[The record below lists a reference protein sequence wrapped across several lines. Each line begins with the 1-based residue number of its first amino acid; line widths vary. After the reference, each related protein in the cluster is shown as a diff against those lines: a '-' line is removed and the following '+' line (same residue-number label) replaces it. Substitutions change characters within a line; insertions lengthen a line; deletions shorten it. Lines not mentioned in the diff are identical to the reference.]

1 MDWDALR
8 LSLQIGLTSTALA
21 SLVGVPFAWWLARA
35 QFRGRELVGA
45 LVLVPMVLPPTVL
58 GYYLLQAVGRRS
70 FVGSALDSAFNFS
83 FVFDWTGAVLAAFV
97 VSVPFLIRTAQAGFE
112 SVDRTFEEAAR
123 TLGRSEFSIFF
134 AVALPLA
141 WRSVLAGVA
150 LAMARAIGEFG
161 ATLMVAGNIPGR
173 TRTMSIAIYDA
184 VQAGRTG
191 DAQVLALTLT
201 FVTLG
206 LLVAIGAAARRSH
219 A

>member
-1 MDWDALR
+1 VDWDALR

-123 TLGRSEFSIFF
+123 TLGRS
-134 AVALPLA
+134 
-141 WRSVLAGVA
+141 
-150 LAMARAIGEFG
+150 
-161 ATLMVAGNIPGR
+161 
-173 TRTMSIAIYDA
+173 
-184 VQAGRTG
+184 
-191 DAQVLALTLT
+191 
-201 FVTLG
+201 
-206 LLVAIGAAARRSH
+206 
-219 A
+219 